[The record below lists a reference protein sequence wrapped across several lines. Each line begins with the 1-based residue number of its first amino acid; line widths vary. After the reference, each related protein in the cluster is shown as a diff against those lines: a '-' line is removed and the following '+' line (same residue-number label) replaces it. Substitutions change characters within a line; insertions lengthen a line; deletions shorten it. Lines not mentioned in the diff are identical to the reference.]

1 MTVTDKAFEIMKPFC
16 TAESTAELWELN
28 PSKVDRGWISPDG
41 IFYPCGY
48 WEHDDLIEEL
58 LGITPMQHAESNSTT
73 DGWFWVKSV
82 CPSQWNDYYMPDA
95 VSAVLHDIAMAK
107 GFEKELREWQEK
119 VANHFDMLEHPPILI
134 EPPIRGVPRC

>member
-28 PSKVDRGWISPDG
+28 HSKVDRGWISPDG

-58 LGITPMQHAESNSTT
+58 LGLTPMQHAMANSAATK
-73 DGWFWVKSV
+73 DWFWVKSV
-82 CPSQWNDYYMPDA
+82 CPSQWDDYYMPDA
-95 VSAVLHDIAMAK
+95 VSAVLHDIAMSK
-107 GFEKELREWQEK
+107 GFEKELQAFQKEK
-119 VANHFDMLEHPPILI
+119 DEFFYNVEHIAI
-134 EPPIRGVPRC
+134 VEPPELGRQI